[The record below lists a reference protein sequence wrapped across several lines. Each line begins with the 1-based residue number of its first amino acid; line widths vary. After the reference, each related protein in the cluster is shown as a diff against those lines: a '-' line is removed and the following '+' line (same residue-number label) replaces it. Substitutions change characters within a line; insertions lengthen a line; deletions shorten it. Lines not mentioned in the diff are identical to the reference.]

1 MSFTLGSH
9 IAVFIAMFVS
19 PVVAVCVELGTTLG
33 FLLAGFSP
41 VVVLRALA
49 QIVFVVVG
57 SVWLQKKPETL
68 NHWGSMSLF
77 VLGTGL
83 LHGIAEALVSTWFYF
98 GGNIDQS
105 KGFFITIVLLV
116 GVGTLV
122 HHTIDFVFSVLIWKP
137 VEKIVRIPAQRPAEL
152 EKELHCRINSAPSA
166 PVGLFLGEV
175 CGFLLYREESRAI
188 LKREDEK
195 EAFLC
200 LFPPRTSVRL

>member
-1 MSFTLGSH
+1 MNRNSATALLTQALFIALLCAIGILVPIISPVKIRLEPMSFTLGSH

-68 NHWGSMSLF
+68 NHWGPMSLF
-77 VLGTGL
+77 VLVTGL

-105 KGFFITIVLLV
+105 KGFFTTIVLLV

-137 VEKIVRIPAQRPAEL
+137 VEKIVRIP
-152 EKELHCRINSAPSA
+152 
-166 PVGLFLGEV
+166 V
-175 CGFLLYREESRAI
+175 
-188 LKREDEK
+188 
-195 EAFLC
+195 
-200 LFPPRTSVRL
+200 SVRLNWKKNSTAA